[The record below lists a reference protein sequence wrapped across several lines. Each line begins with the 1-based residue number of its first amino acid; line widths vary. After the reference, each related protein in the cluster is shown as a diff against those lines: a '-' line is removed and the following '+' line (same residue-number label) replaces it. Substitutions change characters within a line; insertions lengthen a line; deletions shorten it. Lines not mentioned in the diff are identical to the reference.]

1 MAYVYLAA
9 AIIFEILGTISMK
22 YAEGFTK
29 VVPSVLIFVCYGI
42 CFVALT
48 IALKTLPV
56 SMVYAIWAGVGTAIM
71 AVVGLFFFNEPLPL
85 QKIMATS
92 LIILGVVLLNF
103 SGKHSQETKEQI
115 AEAENV
121 QELKRIPA
129 TDVKTHDVEIPQR
142 APLVN
147 RNSG

>member
-56 SMVYAIWAGVGTAIM
+56 SMVYAIWAKLEAGTEEAGRAMERLTDLGEHAERHRAPSIERAGMNLFTAIGQRM
-71 AVVGLFFFNEPLPL
+71 RDGWGSEDAEDLPHRIAEIL
-85 QKIMATS
+85 DEAAQKIER
-92 LIILGVVLLNF
+92 L
-103 SGKHSQETKEQI
+103 
-115 AEAENV
+115 
-121 QELKRIPA
+121 
-129 TDVKTHDVEIPQR
+129 
-142 APLVN
+142 
-147 RNSG
+147 